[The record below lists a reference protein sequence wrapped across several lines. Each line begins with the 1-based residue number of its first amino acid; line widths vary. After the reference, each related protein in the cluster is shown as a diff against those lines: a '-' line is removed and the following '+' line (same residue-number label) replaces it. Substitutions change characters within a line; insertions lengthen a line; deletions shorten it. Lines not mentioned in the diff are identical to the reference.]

1 MGAVLVVEDEAV
13 VLEATIALLRA
24 LGHVAH
30 PARSGDDAMKALIK
44 HPGID
49 VILAD
54 VTLGDGD
61 SGVLLARRLAHS
73 AWPGAFIF
81 VSGDM
86 EASIQTSDR
95 PPHSL
100 FLSKPYGRRDLL
112 RALESARKLTKNSN
126 S

>member
-54 VTLGDGD
+54 VTLGDGVD
-61 SGVLLARRLAHS
+61 DVLAFENLAEDAVLAVQPGRLEVRDEELRAVCVRARVRHRQHARSVVLAR
-73 AWPGAFIF
+73 
-81 VSGDM
+81 
-86 EASIQTSDR
+86 Q
-95 PPHSL
+95 
-100 FLSKPYGRRDLL
+100 
-112 RALESARKLTKNSN
+112 RADAVAALVAVNCF
-126 S
+126 